1 MHLGFPS
8 VWEVMKICWGRM
20 AVMCSTLCIF
30 LNVLEPDGLYPFY
43 SFKVSVF
50 IYPYI
55 SLPNVSW
62 ELAVVKP
69 GSQCLVC
76 RTVVLKITQ
85 WFSLVGPEAQCGW
98 GTGPRSRHIRQK
110 AKVKQNLWGHG
121 AKVFTAVPWRQS
133 THTVNCGRTREASI
147 SWEPLH
153 LSSTKYPHKPS
164 YWLLLCLPILQE
176 GCDRVP
182 YGGVRGSDGLKPWDS
197 KER

>member
-1 MHLGFPS
+1 
-8 VWEVMKICWGRM
+8 
-20 AVMCSTLCIF
+20 MCSTLCIF

-62 ELAVVKP
+62 ELAVAKP

-98 GTGPRSRHIRQK
+98 GTGPRSHHIRQK

-121 AKVFTAVPWRQS
+121 AKVFTAVRDANLHTQLTVGELGKPPSPGNPSTFPQQS
-133 THTVNCGRTREASI
+133 THTSLPTDFCCVF
-147 SWEPLH
+147 P
-153 LSSTKYPHKPS
+153 SSRKDVTEYHM
-164 YWLLLCLPILQE
+164 E
-176 GCDRVP
+176 ET
-182 YGGVRGSDGLKPWDS
+182 GGQMA
-197 KER
+197 